1 MNRARRSAS
10 EAKCWK
16 DFERDVAVKPGVMR
30 AIYFAH
36 SARAEQRDDLEM
48 IKPSATGK
56 LHRAPRFRLSRER
69 KPPLGL
75 NSEMK

>member
-1 MNRARRSAS
+1 MYRARRSAS

-36 SARAEQRDDLEM
+36 SARAEQRNHLVRTE
-48 IKPSATGK
+48 ATSNSGNV
-56 LHRAPRFRLSRER
+56 RWIIDAERSRFRT
-69 KPPLGL
+69 PL
-75 NSEMK
+75 